1 MTAPKKTG
9 LVWGIVL
16 AAIGLSGVSSVNKNA
31 VYVIIWII
39 FILVGGLLIF
49 LYIQAVRRYNILKQ
63 EEFNTRIEGQKLES
77 TRRSVER
84 SVPEREE
91 ARIKAETAKIK
102 GGSREVKV
110 CPSCGGAT
118 RGDYCEYCGRKL

>member
-1 MTAPKKTG
+1 MLKRHLTIAQMFYWDMAG
-9 LVWGIVL
+9 
-16 AAIGLSGVSSVNKNA
+16 
-31 VYVIIWII
+31 
-39 FILVGGLLIF
+39 
-49 LYIQAVRRYNILKQ
+49 ILKQ

-84 SVPEREE
+84 SVLEREE